1 MVLTTLAGPRASTPG
16 GPSHDEDALMVPPA
30 DEQPGPASLEL
41 VLYQLTELKRARADD
56 RRSIHDELVALKT
69 EMRTRFDSLA
79 FVRKDTFDDYKASSA
94 ERDRETREIANSART
109 LAQASLW
116 VLIVAVVAGIVG
128 LAFQVAA

>member
-1 MVLTTLAGPRASTPG
+1 MTPG
-16 GPSHDEDALMVPPA
+16 DE
-30 DEQPGPASLEL
+30 PGQASLEL
-41 VLYQLTELKRARADD
+41 VLYQLGELKRARADD

-116 VLIVAVVAGIVG
+116 VLIVAVVSGIVA